1 MGAGLAQSGLGR
13 RTAWGTLTLLIGAN
27 LPDVDVVSYW
37 DGPLGDLAFRRG
49 WTHGI
54 PALLVWPFVLTGTIL
69 LLDRF
74 AWRFLHIVLP
84 LNPRELLRLSAI
96 AITSH
101 PILDTLNTYGVRW
114 LMPFD
119 GRWFYGDTLF
129 IVDPWMWL
137 LLGLGLGLSR
147 GGRHRAARLGLA
159 AAAAY
164 VLVMVGV
171 AVAGRRLASAELAE
185 MGGGAVQQL
194 LVAPAPADPFT
205 RRVVARQADG
215 YRTATFHWLRR
226 PHIDRSSVR
235 RFPAPNPDDAALVA
249 AARTVP
255 GRRFLGW
262 ARFPMVQLERRAE
275 GDEVHLVDLRYRES
289 AGPGFA
295 AVSVPLPATPR

>member
-1 MGAGLAQSGLGR
+1 M
-13 RTAWGTLTLLIGAN
+13 LTLLAGAN
-27 LPDVDVVSYW
+27 VPDVDVLSYW

-54 PALLVWPFVLTGTIL
+54 PALLLWPFVLTGTIL
-69 LLDRF
+69 LLDRVVR
-74 AWRFLHIVLP
+74 ARRPATPALQ
-84 LNPRELLRLSAI
+84 PREVLRLSAI
-96 AITSH
+96 AVVSH

-137 LLGLGLGLSR
+137 VLALGVGLSR
-147 GGRHRAARLGLA
+147 GGRDRPARLALVVASVYLA
-159 AAAAY
+159 A
-164 VLVMVGV
+164 MVGLS
-171 AVAGRRLASAELAE
+171 VAGRRTASAELEAA
-185 MGGGAVQQL
+185 GGGPVDRL
-194 LVAPAPADPFT
+194 MVAPVPADPFT

-215 YRTATFHWLRR
+215 YRTAMFHWLRR
-226 PHIDRSSVR
+226 PHIDQASVR
-235 RFPAPNPDDAALVA
+235 RFPAPGPADPALLA

-262 ARFPMVQLERRAE
+262 ARFPIVEVEHRPD
-275 GDEVHLVDLRYRES
+275 GTVVHLVDLRYRES

>member
-27 LPDVDVVSYW
+27 LPDVDVVSHW

-74 AWRFLHIVLP
+74 ARRFLHIVP
-84 LNPRELLRLSAI
+84 ALNPREVLRLSAI

-137 LLGLGLGLSR
+137 LLGLGLGFSR
-147 GGRHRAARLGLA
+147 GGRHRAARLGLVGPHGA
-159 AAAAY
+159 GKSNW
-164 VLVMVGV
+164 LLCVMSS
-171 AVAGRRLASAELAE
+171 GRSWTAKAMKSLSSN
-185 MGGGAVQQL
+185 
-194 LVAPAPADPFT
+194 
-205 RRVVARQADG
+205 RRFQKAR
-215 YRTATFHWLRR
+215 
-226 PHIDRSSVR
+226 RSSSLSKR
-235 RFPAPNPDDAALVA
+235 
-249 AARTVP
+249 
-255 GRRFLGW
+255 
-262 ARFPMVQLERRAE
+262 
-275 GDEVHLVDLRYRES
+275 HK
-289 AGPGFA
+289 
-295 AVSVPLPATPR
+295 

>member
-1 MGAGLAQSGLGR
+1 VGAGLARSGLGR

-54 PALLVWPFVLTGTIL
+54 PALIVWPFLLTGAIL
-69 LLDRF
+69 LLDRC
-74 AWRFLHIVLP
+74 ARRVRHIVP
-84 LNPRELLRLSAI
+84 ARYPREVLRLSAI
-96 AITSH
+96 AIASH
-101 PILDTLNTYGVRW
+101 PVLDTLNTYGVRW

-137 LLGLGLGLSR
+137 LLGLGLGFSR
-147 GGRHRAARLGLA
+147 GGRDRAARLGLA

-185 MGGGAVQQL
+185 MGGGAVRQL

-215 YRTATFHWLRR
+215 YRTATFRWLTR
-226 PHIDRSSVR
+226 PHIDRTSVR
-235 RFPAPNPDDAALVA
+235 RFPAPNPDDPALLA
-249 AARTVP
+249 AAGTVP

-262 ARFPMVQLERRAE
+262 ARFPMV
-275 GDEVHLVDLRYRES
+275 EVEPRSAGAVIHLVDLRYRES

-295 AVSVPLPATPR
+295 AVSVPLPAAPR

>member
-1 MGAGLAQSGLGR
+1 M
-13 RTAWGTLTLLIGAN
+13 
-27 LPDVDVVSYW
+27 DVVSYW

-69 LLDRF
+69 LLDRL
-74 AWRFLHIVLP
+74 ARRFLHIVP
-84 LNPRELLRLSAI
+84 ALNPRELLRLSAI

-147 GGRHRAARLGLA
+147 GGRHRAARLGLV

-164 VLVMVGV
+164 VLVMVGM
-171 AVAGRRLASAELAE
+171 AVAGRRLAAAELAE

-194 LVAPAPADPFT
+194 LVAPVPADPFT

-235 RFPAPNPDDAALVA
+235 RFPAPNPDDPALVA

-295 AVSVPLPATPR
+295 AVSVPLPATRR

>member
-1 MGAGLAQSGLGR
+1 VGAGLARSGLGR

-54 PALLVWPFVLTGTIL
+54 PALIVWPFLLTGAIL
-69 LLDRF
+69 LLDHCAR
-74 AWRFLHIVLP
+74 RVRHIVP
-84 LNPRELLRLSAI
+84 ARYPREVLRLSAI
-96 AITSH
+96 AIASH
-101 PILDTLNTYGVRW
+101 PVLDTLNTYGVRW

-137 LLGLGLGLSR
+137 LLGLGLGFSR
-147 GGRHRAARLGLA
+147 GGRDRAARLGLA

-205 RRVVARQADG
+205 RRVVARQDDG
-215 YRTATFHWLRR
+215 YRTATFRWLTR
-226 PHIDRSSVR
+226 PHIDRTSVR
-235 RFPAPNPDDAALVA
+235 RFPAPNQDDPALVA
-249 AARTVP
+249 AAGTVP

-262 ARFPMVQLERRAE
+262 ARFPMV
-275 GDEVHLVDLRYRES
+275 EVEPRSAGAVIHLVDLRYRES

-295 AVSVPLPATPR
+295 AVSVPLPAAPR

>member
-1 MGAGLAQSGLGR
+1 MGR

-27 LPDVDVVSYW
+27 LPDVDVLAYW

-54 PALLVWPFVLTGTIL
+54 PALLVWPFLLTCLIL
-69 LLDRF
+69 LLDRLVR
-74 AWRFLHIVLP
+74 AWRPDRHVLRA
-84 LNPRELLRLSAI
+84 REVLRLSAI
-96 AITSH
+96 AILSH

-137 LLGLGLGLSR
+137 VLALGVAPSR
-147 GGRHRAARLGLA
+147 GGREHAARLGLSVA
-159 AAAAY
+159 SAY
-164 VLVMVGV
+164 VVVMVGFALV
-171 AVAGRRLASAELAE
+171 GRRVAAAELSA
-185 MGGGAVQQL
+185 MGGGAVQRL
-194 LVAPAPADPFT
+194 MVAPVPADPFT

-215 YRTATFHWLRR
+215 YHTATFHWLRR
-226 PHIDRSSVR
+226 PHIDGASLR
-235 RFPAPNPDDAALVA
+235 RFAAPSPDDPALLA

-262 ARFPMVQLERRAE
+262 ARFPMVEVEHRPDGE
-275 GDEVHLVDLRYRES
+275 VVHLVDLRYRES